1 VAYRD
6 TMSTPDGGERI
17 TAQPLPPTPSSSDF
31 EHPLT
36 IDDYAALGEAD
47 HGRVELQEGSLV
59 MSPSPTPDH
68 NVAGLALAMALA
80 AQLPAHL
87 EVVPD
92 VDVDLALVG
101 RGEPATA
108 RRPDLVVIDRSVRPR
123 VRAEGGMIRASE
135 VLVAIEIV
143 SAGSRRTDNIVKRAE
158 YADAG
163 IPHYWIVDLDDP
175 VTVLACHLTD
185 EFGYRDNGV
194 VKGRFVSSVPFEV
207 TVDLERLV

>member
-1 VAYRD
+1 
-6 TMSTPDGGERI
+6 M

-92 VDVDLALVG
+92 VDV
-101 RGEPATA
+101 
-108 RRPDLVVIDRSVRPR
+108 
-123 VRAEGGMIRASE
+123 
-135 VLVAIEIV
+135 
-143 SAGSRRTDNIVKRAE
+143 
-158 YADAG
+158 
-163 IPHYWIVDLDDP
+163 HYWIVDLDDP

-185 EFGYRDNGV
+185 EFGYRDSGV
-194 VKGRFVSSVPFEV
+194 VAGRFVSSVPFEV
-207 TVDLERLV
+207 TVDLERLD

>member
-1 VAYRD
+1 
-6 TMSTPDGGERI
+6 M

-92 VDVDLALVG
+92 VDVDLELVG
-101 RGEPATA
+101 RADPATA

-163 IPHYWIVDLDDP
+163 VPYYWIVDLDDP
-175 VTVLACHLTD
+175 VTLLACHLTD
-185 EFGYRDNGV
+185 EFGYRDSGV
-194 VKGRFVSSVPFEV
+194 VKGRFVSTVPFEA
-207 TVDLERLV
+207 TVELERLV

>member
-1 VAYRD
+1 MAN
-6 TMSTPDGGERI
+6 PDGGERM

-36 IDDYAALGEAD
+36 IDDYVALGEAD

-68 NVAGLALAMALA
+68 NVAGLALAIALA

-92 VDVDLALVG
+92 VDVDLELADTD
-101 RGEPATA
+101 EPATA
-108 RRPDLVVIDRSVRPR
+108 RRPDLVVVDRSVRPR

-143 SAGSRRTDNIVKRAE
+143 SSGSRRTDNIVKRAE

-175 VTVLACHLTD
+175 VTLLACRLTK
-185 EFGYRDNGV
+185 EFGYRDSGV
-194 VKGRFVSSVPFEV
+194 VEDRFATSVPFDL
-207 TVDLERLV
+207 TVDLDRLC